1 MRPGMRTFL
10 RSSSLFSSLLAL
22 SVGSLTTAVGCSG
35 SSSSAPEVQTAT
47 STDARD
53 TQPNVPASDAS
64 QLETGNETFAFALYG
79 QVARAGGSGG
89 NLFFSPYSISLAL
102 SMAYAGAATTT
113 ATEMATALD
122 FTLPPAQLFPAF
134 DQLDLAI
141 TTTPPA
147 ASTPGA
153 TNPAGTP
160 PSVPF
165 TLKVANSLWAAK
177 DLTFVPSFLDT
188 LATDY
193 GAPVRLA
200 DFLGNPDGA
209 RSEINQWI
217 ASETNGKLPAVLGP
231 GSILS
236 STKLALVDAL
246 YFDASWQQ
254 PFETAQD
261 GTLTWNGAGGPTQ
274 VDSMAQENDFA
285 YGHANGIQAVELPY
299 SGGTTSMI
307 VLMPDATGGNTASA
321 PLTAEAYDAAIASL
335 EPTEMILT
343 MPKFR
348 ISGATISLK
357 DELSALGMADAFT
370 PGADFSALSPMPLYI
385 QDVLHQAYVNVDD
398 NGTEAAAATVVTL
411 AGGAA
416 NPATLPQV
424 TLDHPFTFVIRDIA
438 SGTILFAGYL
448 AAP

>member
-1 MRPGMRTFL
+1 MRTFL

-22 SVGSLTTAVGCSG
+22 SVASLTSAVGCSG
-35 SSSSAPEVQTAT
+35 GSSSAPAIQTAT

-53 TQPNVPASDAS
+53 TQPTVPASDAS
-64 QLETGNETFAFALYG
+64 QLEAGNESFAFALYG
-79 QVARAGGSGG
+79 QVARASGTGG

-102 SMAYAGAATTT
+102 SMAYAGAATST

-141 TTTPPA
+141 TAAPPA
-147 ASTPGA
+147 SNGA
-153 TNPAGTP
+153 VPAGSA

-165 TLKVANSLWAAK
+165 SLKVASSLWAAK

-200 DFLGNPDGA
+200 DFAGNADGA
-209 RSEINQWI
+209 RGEINAWI
-217 ASETNGKLPAVLGP
+217 SSETNGKLPSVLGP
-231 GSILS
+231 GSILP
-236 STKLALVDAL
+236 STQLALVDAL

-254 PFETAQD
+254 PFETAED
-261 GTLTWNGAGGPTQ
+261 GKLTWNGAAGAST

-285 YGHANGIQAVELPY
+285 YGHANGMQAVELPY
-299 SGGTTSMI
+299 AGGTTSMVI
-307 VLMPDATGGNTASA
+307 LMPDPTDSGAASA

-335 EPTEMILT
+335 EPTEMVLT
-343 MPKFR
+343 MPKFS
-348 ISGATISLK
+348 IAGATLSLK

-370 PGADFSALSPMPLYI
+370 PAADFSGMCTLPLYI
-385 QDVLHQAYVNVDD
+385 QDVLHQAYVKVDD

-416 NPATLPQV
+416 NPESIPQV

-438 SGTILFAGYL
+438 SGTILFTGYL